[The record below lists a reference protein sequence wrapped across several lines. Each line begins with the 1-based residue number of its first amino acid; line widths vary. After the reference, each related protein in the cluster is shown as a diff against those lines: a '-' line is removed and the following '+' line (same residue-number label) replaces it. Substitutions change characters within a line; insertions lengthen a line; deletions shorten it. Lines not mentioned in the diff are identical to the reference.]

1 MSADVTA
8 AAAASAAAATASAF
22 LGAAFGLPLDTV
34 CCGLL
39 GSLLG
44 LSAVKESPS
53 TWRAAAQFVGYAIGG
68 ALVGTWASSNQI
80 AHNGIAF
87 GVALALI
94 GMRSQQAFVAAA
106 VGLGGAGLTVY
117 ALFRVLPTAA
127 LR

>member
-87 GVALALI
+87 GVALAGNPLMRLLLSRAEAI
-94 GMRSQQAFVAAA
+94 GAKW
-106 VGLGGAGLTVY
+106 LDKITGANQ
-117 ALFRVLPTAA
+117 
-127 LR
+127 